1 MIDEA
6 TRDKAQQQLVDWA
19 GQFRPNQVRRL
30 GRRVLEVIAP
40 DVADAEEARRLTAEE
55 EHAAKKMSLRLR
67 PLGDGTTRITGLL
80 PDPVAVRLRTFLDAI
95 TSPRRRHSSEPASG
109 ESGSDGRRVPAHRR
123 DAEAFAT
130 LLEHVDPDTLP
141 DHGGDATTVMIT
153 ITLDALRTD
162 LAAAGILDADLDA
175 GNNLTAAHARRLAC
189 TAHLIPAVLDGQ
201 GQVLDLGRSRRLFT
215 PAQRKAIRYR
225 DRRCRAE
232 GCTIP
237 ATWTEA
243 HHLKP
248 WSQGG
253 PTNLDNG
260 ISLCSHHHHTI
271 HDNRYQTERLTNG
284 DIRFH
289 RRA

>member
-1 MIDEA
+1 
-6 TRDKAQQQLVDWA
+6 
-19 GQFRPNQVRRL
+19 
-30 GRRVLEVIAP
+30 
-40 DVADAEEARRLTAEE
+40 
-55 EHAAKKMSLRLR
+55 
-67 PLGDGTTRITGLL
+67 
-80 PDPVAVRLRTFLDAI
+80 
-95 TSPRRRHSSEPASG
+95 
-109 ESGSDGRRVPAHRR
+109 
-123 DAEAFAT
+123 
-130 LLEHVDPDTLP
+130 
-141 DHGGDATTVMIT
+141 MIT
-153 ITLDALRTD
+153 LTLDALRTE

-189 TAHLIPAVLDGQ
+189 TAHLIPAVLDGNS
-201 GQVLDLGRSRRLFT
+201 QVLDLGRSRRLFT

-225 DRRCRAE
+225 DRGCRAE

-253 PTNLDNG
+253 PTNLDNA

-271 HDNRYQTERLTNG
+271 HDTRYHTERLPTG

-289 RRA
+289 RRT